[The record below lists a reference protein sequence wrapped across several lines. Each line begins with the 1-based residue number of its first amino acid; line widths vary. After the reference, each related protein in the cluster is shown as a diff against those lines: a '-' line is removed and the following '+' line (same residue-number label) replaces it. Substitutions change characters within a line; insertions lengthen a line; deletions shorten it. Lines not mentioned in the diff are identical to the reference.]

1 MGRAID
7 SSDRKAEFPSM
18 LEQLRELVH
27 AVPFVPFSIIL
38 PNGRSVKVP
47 HPDFI
52 WLHPLDKKTVM
63 VALPTGGARIINVQL
78 IVTLVAKR
86 VKA

>member
-1 MGRAID
+1 
-7 SSDRKAEFPSM
+7 M
-18 LEQLRELVH
+18 LDQLRELVH
-27 AVPFVPFSIIL
+27 AVPFVPFSIVL
-38 PNGRSVKVP
+38 PNGRSLKVP

-63 VALPTGGARIINVQL
+63 VALPKGGARILNLQM
-78 IVTLVAKR
+78 IVALDTKR